1 MLKDAIT
8 IACARA
14 AHEANRAYCLALGD
28 ETQAPWHD
36 APDWQKESAIEG
48 VAGALEGNSPE
59 RAHEAWREENRKT
72 GWKYGP
78 VKDPAKREH
87 PCMVPYEQLPDEQ
100 KAKDALFIV
109 VVRAMARRWRQ
120 RGSG

>member
-48 VAGALEGNSPE
+48 VAA
-59 RAHEAWREENRKT
+59 
-72 GWKYGP
+72 
-78 VKDPAKREH
+78 
-87 PCMVPYEQLPDEQ
+87 
-100 KAKDALFIV
+100 
-109 VVRAMARRWRQ
+109 RWRAIHRNELTKLGARKNGRPAGNTAQ
-120 RGSG
+120 